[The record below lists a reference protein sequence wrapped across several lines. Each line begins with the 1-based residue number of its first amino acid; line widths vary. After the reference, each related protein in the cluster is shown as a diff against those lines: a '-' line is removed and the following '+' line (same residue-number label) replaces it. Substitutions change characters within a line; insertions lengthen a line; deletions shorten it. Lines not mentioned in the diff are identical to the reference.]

1 MSKKVFRKPDD
12 LRSHYR
18 PRHRI
23 TEYKSPVVA
32 WESTLDREWVE
43 DAKGEGY
50 FQEKVIVTKKN
61 KSRVF

>member
-32 WESTLDREWVE
+32 WESRLDREWVE
-43 DAKGEGY
+43 DLKGNGY
-50 FQEKVIVTKKN
+50 FQQKVILKKKEKN
-61 KSRVF
+61 

>member
-18 PRHRI
+18 PKHRI

-32 WESTLDREWVE
+32 WESRLDREWVE
-43 DAKGEGY
+43 DLKGNGY
-50 FQEKVIVTKKN
+50 FQQKVILKKKEKN
-61 KSRVF
+61 

>member
-18 PRHRI
+18 PKHRI

-32 WESTLDREWVE
+32 WESRLDREWVE
-43 DAKGEGY
+43 DARGEGY
-50 FQEKVIVTKKN
+50 FQQKVILKKKEKN
-61 KSRVF
+61 